1 MQLPVT
7 SGYSD
12 ALCEDGGTM
21 QLPVTSGYSDALCE
35 DGGTCNYLL
44 LVVILMHCVKVE
56 AHAITCY

>member
-1 MQLPVT
+1 
-7 SGYSD
+7 
-12 ALCEDGGTM
+12 M

-44 LVVILMHCVKVE
+44 LVVILMHCVKMEAPCNYLLLVVILMHCVKME

>member
-12 ALCEDGGTM
+12 AL
-21 QLPVTSGYSDALCE
+21 YE
-35 DGGTCNYLL
+35 DGGTCNYQL
-44 LVVILMHCVKVE
+44 LVVILMRCVKME